1 MPAMSFISAFL
12 RWRARFQ
19 RSSGN
24 ESSTRAAWLMR
35 GFVLLLAA
43 CHLPQAALAFIPP
56 SQSVPVSAAVRRQ
69 LEHAACRSSF
79 SVGASAMET
88 WRWSSDGPPDSLRA
102 RVSCQPDSDFKG
114 VPARYHVDC
123 ERRGRQWICD
133 AAYRELLVPTA
144 LGTVLVVPDGVHPQ
158 RAVDVIR
165 WLASQEF
172 LEVYPFGRIPMTD
185 ALEVRCFFG
194 RQHEPTEVTLQC
206 GSARVTVSLD
216 EAGHVPLRIV

>member
-114 VPARYHVDC
+114 CRPVTTWTVS
-123 ERRGRQWICD
+123 
-133 AAYRELLVPTA
+133 AAA
-144 LGTVLVVPDGVHPQ
+144 D
-158 RAVDVIR
+158 
-165 WLASQEF
+165 S
-172 LEVYPFGRIPMTD
+172 
-185 ALEVRCFFG
+185 
-194 RQHEPTEVTLQC
+194 
-206 GSARVTVSLD
+206 GSAMPRIGNSWCRLRWEPSWWCRMACILNGLWMSSDGWRARSFSRFTPSGVS
-216 EAGHVPLRIV
+216 R